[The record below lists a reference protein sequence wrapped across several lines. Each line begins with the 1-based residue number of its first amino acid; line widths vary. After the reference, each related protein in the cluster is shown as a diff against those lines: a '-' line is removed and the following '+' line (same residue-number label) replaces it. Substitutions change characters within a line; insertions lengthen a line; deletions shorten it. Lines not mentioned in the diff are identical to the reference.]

1 MRFAWF
7 AAALLFLLTSPSYSQ
22 ASEQGRPE
30 GRVIGTV
37 LDELD
42 QPINKAQVCTVVNLP
57 GESHSLC
64 VARTDKTGQ
73 FQINHLPMGTF
84 GVVASKID
92 DGYEDFEHAAPEQT
106 VTLTPEQPLASVTV
120 KLGPR
125 AGILIPSVKDVVT
138 GKPVSDFWVSWKFD
152 IPNGSS
158 TGVSG
163 FSRWTTRTSIPA
175 DRDLSLEVSAHGYK
189 KWVYAD
195 GSSPYQPLSLRLRSA
210 ERRVITV
217 DLQPEADKPR
227 AAR

>member
-84 GVVASKID
+84 GLVASKID
-92 DGYEDFEHAAPEQT
+92 DGYEDFEHAVPEQA
-106 VTLTPEQPLASVTV
+106 VTLTPQQPLASVIV

-125 AGILIPSVKDVVT
+125 AGILIPSVKDMVT
-138 GKPVSDFWVSWKFD
+138 GKPVPDFWVSWKFD

-158 TGVSG
+158 TGTSG

-189 KWVYAD
+189 KWVWAD
-195 GSSPYQPLSLRLRSA
+195 GSNPSQPLYLRLRSA
-210 ERRVITV
+210 EQRVITIE
-217 DLQPEADKPR
+217 LQPEAKKPR
-227 AAR
+227 AIR